1 MDSPL
6 DEQYLTWL
14 YSQVSPVRLKNPSRT
29 HWGLLRQ
36 MYKKQ
41 FVWIVPNDDN
51 RMEDGLELRREFL
64 ETCEVK
70 NPDPN
75 WIDLGCSML
84 EMLIAF
90 SRRLSFEADGEPRV
104 WFWHLVE
111 VVDLYQF
118 NDKMYNEEAR
128 RIIDETLDRI
138 IFRTYESDGRGG
150 LFPLRNPPVDQREVE
165 LWYQASSYLVE
176 QF

>member
-64 ETCEVK
+64 EQCEVK

-90 SRRLSFEADGEPRV
+90 SRRLSFEAEGEPRV

-111 VVDLYQF
+111 VVDLYQY
-118 NDKMYNEEAR
+118 NDKKYNEEAR

-138 IFRTYESDGRGG
+138 IFRTYDPDGRGG

-165 LWYQASSYLVE
+165 LWYQASAYLVE